1 MSDYLTVIE
10 ALAIHA
16 DQIEHYGGADG
27 VRDPGLLEAA
37 LYRQFANRH
46 HLPHHVLRDKPSA
59 QAHSLRSSTRSLAPC
74 FCINFSRQISM
85 ICLDRCTSR
94 RVIQNVFH
102 IQTVNSLHQR
112 FHAFIGLFRGPATR
126 YLNRYIHWFLARARK
141 DDNPSDRVWTRL
153 CQIKTTE

>member
-85 ICLDRCTSR
+85 ICLDRCTMLAER
-94 RVIQNVFH
+94 RIKDRTQN
-102 IQTVNSLHQR
+102 LRQR
-112 FHAFIGLFRGPATR
+112 LLDQSV
-126 YLNRYIHWFLARARK
+126 LNRRYPQQSLPAITA
-141 DDNPSDRVWTRL
+141 
-153 CQIKTTE
+153 C